1 MKLSQLIF
9 SLLLGSSL
17 PCFADFSGTTTDR
30 AGKPLPGVGI
40 SLSMA
45 GGRAVSDARGAWA
58 LTTTQIRSSQRTS
71 VFPRWNGEVLSL
83 NLTAPAV
90 VDVEAYDLHGAI
102 YTRWGART
110 LSSGAHQIPL
120 SLRSV
125 GLFLLRVRVDGKVH
139 ALTVFNGI
147 ENRRLS
153 HSQMNE
159 FPATGNVPNIGSA
172 ARQLDFV
179 DTLQFSWGS
188 RLLAFLPINFSD
200 SSGMVNNVDTNSV
213 SPWNESFPYENI
225 VDPRDGKIY
234 RAIVLKSEGR
244 EQHWMAENLNYAG
257 DAANPI
263 GVCYGGIQDS
273 CNRYGRLYRWS
284 EVMGL
289 SSHYDSAQ
297 WGGNSYDYEGI
308 CPNDGKNHWHIPSN
322 DDFTKIQIVTGG
334 GDAGLQLKS
343 ISGWDSGNGSD
354 SWGFRVLPSGARG
367 MGLYDTGFFYIH
379 TGAYFWSGTQ
389 YGSYNSLQTT
399 FVSNRNDISQPLYPR
414 QNSISL
420 RCIDY

>member
-1 MKLSQLIF
+1 MKPFQQLIVVLAVSAVA
-9 SLLLGSSL
+9 SLAGL
-17 PCFADFSGTTTDR
+17 SGTVTDR
-30 AGKPLPGVGI
+30 AGKPLPGVRI
-40 SLSMA
+40 SLSLA
-45 GGRAVSDARGAWA
+45 GGGAVSDAHGAWS
-58 LTTTQIRSSQRTS
+58 LTTTQVRSSQRSSDT
-71 VFPRWNGEVLSL
+71 PRWNGKILSL
-83 NLTAPAV
+83 NLTAPAM
-90 VDVEAYDLHGAI
+90 VDVDVRDLNGAV
-102 YTRWGART
+102 YTRWAAG
-110 LSSGAHQIPL
+110 LLNPGAHQIPI
-120 SLRSV
+120 SLRSF
-125 GLFLLRVRVDGKVH
+125 GLFLLRVRVDGEVH
-139 ALTVFNGI
+139 TLMVFNGGA
-147 ENRRLS
+147 NRGVSLDPMKGMAS
-153 HSQMNE
+153 
-159 FPATGNVPNIGSA
+159 

-284 EVMGL
+284 EIMGI
-289 SSHYDSAQ
+289 SYHYDSAQ
-297 WGGNSYDYEGI
+297 WGGDTYDYEGI
-308 CPNDGKNHWHIPSN
+308 CPNDGKYHWHIPSN

-354 SWGFRVLPSGARG
+354 SWGFRVLPSGVRG
-367 MGLYDTGFFYIH
+367 MDFYDTGYFYIH
-379 TGAYFWSGTQ
+379 TGAYLWSGTQ
-389 YGSYNSLQTT
+389 YGSYDSWRSA
-399 FVSNRNDISQPLYPR
+399 FVTYRNDVFQTHYPR
-414 QNSISL
+414 DNSISL